1 MSTISREVWAG
12 QCCGDN
18 QYHDIMETLHRELL
32 STLAYESFS
41 VELFGTLQ
49 SGLRFGGVP

>member
-1 MSTISREVWAG
+1 MSTISREVCAG

-18 QYHDIMETLHRELL
+18 QYHDIMETLHREVL

-49 SGLRFGGVP
+49 FGGVP